1 MQKSRQELPEPG
13 PGQAAVAIRS
23 VGLNQFENR
32 YLSGTNFPPEQFPAC
47 MSIEAVGEIVELSPE
62 ENGTASGKWK
72 IGDRVAFL
80 PMLVNNMVGMGV
92 LRDFGVYKQSD
103 LLPVSEAYSDCE
115 GAAYWM
121 AVLTMA
127 GAMDMAGLG
136 PDTSSG
142 KTVVFTAAAGGMG
155 TFALKLAR
163 AWDAE
168 TIATT
173 RHQAKV
179 ERLSALASRVA
190 VVRTVEEL
198 TSALHAF
205 SPDGV
210 DVIIDPLGGRFVGA
224 SIESLVPGGQYVGY
238 EMLTGATGAYDIMAL
253 LTKDASIHG
262 YTVFRPLHHPG
273 LLERLIGIGMEY
285 AAKLTPVL
293 AESYSFDKAPEA
305 FEALA
310 RSEHIGKITITI

>member
-1 MQKSRQELPEPG
+1 
-13 PGQAAVAIRS
+13 
-23 VGLNQFENR
+23 
-32 YLSGTNFPPEQFPAC
+32 
-47 MSIEAVGEIVELSPE
+47 
-62 ENGTASGKWK
+62 
-72 IGDRVAFL
+72 
-80 PMLVNNMVGMGV
+80 
-92 LRDFGVYKQSD
+92 
-103 LLPVSEAYSDCE
+103 
-115 GAAYWM
+115 M

-136 PDTSSG
+136 PHTSSG
-142 KTVVFTAAAGGMG
+142 KTIVFTAAAGGMG
-155 TFALKLAR
+155 TMALKLAR

-179 ERLSALASRVA
+179 EQLSAVASRVA

-198 TSALHAF
+198 TSALRVL
-205 SPDGV
+205 SPNGV
-210 DVIIDPLGGRFVGA
+210 DVIIDPLGGSFVGA

-238 EMLTGATGAYDIMAL
+238 ETLAGATAAYDSMTL
-253 LTKDASIHG
+253 LMRDASIHG
-262 YTVFRPLHHPG
+262 YTAFRPLHHPG

-293 AESYSFDKAPEA
+293 AESFSFDKAPEA

-310 RSEHIGKITITI
+310 RSQHIGKITITI